1 MNQNPYEI
9 GLLYNFLQGKMIKD
23 ILEIGTQNGGTALL
37 WAKLAES
44 RGGHVVS
51 IDHAPETPKVY
62 ENHVLKDMIIQI
74 GGDSH
79 NQETIDKVHEV
90 ISSNGRKVDFL
101 FIDGDHTYQGVKADF
116 AAYSGLVKE
125 GGWIAF
131 HDILDTEWHRGQ
143 NCLVS
148 DFWSEIKEKYNHIEI
163 IDPNDKR
170 WMGIG
175 LIEWKPDIIQS
186 S

>member
-1 MNQNPYEI
+1 
-9 GLLYNFLQGKMIKD
+9 
-23 ILEIGTQNGGTALL
+23 
-37 WAKLAES
+37 
-44 RGGHVVS
+44 
-51 IDHAPETPKVY
+51 
-62 ENHVLKDMIIQI
+62 
-74 GGDSH
+74 
-79 NQETIDKVHEV
+79 
-90 ISSNGRKVDFL
+90 
-101 FIDGDHTYQGVKADF
+101 
-116 AAYSGLVKE
+116 LVKE